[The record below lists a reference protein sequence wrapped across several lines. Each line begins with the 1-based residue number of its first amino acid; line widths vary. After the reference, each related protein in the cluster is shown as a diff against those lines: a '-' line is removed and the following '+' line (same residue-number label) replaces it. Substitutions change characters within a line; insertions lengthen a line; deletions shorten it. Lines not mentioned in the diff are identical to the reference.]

1 MKRTTKIFIGM
12 VLLFLG
18 MVNTLLAQPER
29 PVERRG
35 NRMEIQEPIERLA
48 DKLELS
54 ENQKAEI
61 EALQLEGRKNSMLKQ
76 SQVAELQA
84 QLDQLL
90 LADNPDQDKIS
101 SIIDKMGLLRSDIQK
116 ERVFTRLSVRAL
128 LSDSQRI
135 KFDMLHDVMPAH
147 HRHMAKG
154 NRFR

>member
-1 MKRTTKIFIGM
+1 MKRTTKIFTGM
-12 VLLFLG
+12 ILLCLG
-18 MVNTLLAQPER
+18 MVNTVLAQPQR
-29 PVERRG
+29 PGERRG
-35 NRMEIQEPIERLA
+35 NRIEIQEPIERLA

-61 EALQLEGRKNSMLKQ
+61 EALHLEGRKTSMLKQ
-76 SQVAELQA
+76 SQVEELQA

-90 LADNPDQDKIS
+90 LADNPDQSKIS

-135 KFDMLHDVMPAH
+135 KFDMLHEAIPTDHKHLA
-147 HRHMAKG
+147 RGK
-154 NRFR
+154 RFR